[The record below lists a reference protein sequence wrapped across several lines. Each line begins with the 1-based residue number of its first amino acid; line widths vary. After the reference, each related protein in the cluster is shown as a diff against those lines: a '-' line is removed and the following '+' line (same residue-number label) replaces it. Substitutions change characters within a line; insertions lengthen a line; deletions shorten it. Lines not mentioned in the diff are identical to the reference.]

1 MEFRGPH
8 WYCLVVQPG
17 CQRQIENALAGLG
30 YRPFVPKV
38 RRWISHA
45 RQKKVGERALL
56 GRYLFVEV
64 DFPKQSFGP
73 VMSTPGVEYA
83 ISVAGVP
90 WPMPR
95 ADVEDLLHRYMAGE
109 FDEVANGP
117 VPVGAR
123 VTLLEGQFENWLAT
137 VTAREK
143 GGRVTVKLLG
153 KNVHV
158 NHLTRHGVAPAFG
171 FDLERDNSE
180 RPEPASLKKGKGKA

>member
-1 MEFRGPH
+1 MQGLN
-8 WYCLVVQPG
+8 WYCFVVEPG
-17 CQRQIENALAGLG
+17 CQRQIENALAALG

-38 RRWISHA
+38 RKWRSHA
-45 RQKKVGERALL
+45 RQKTVVERALL

-64 DFPKQSFGP
+64 DFPRQSFAP
-73 VMSTPGVEYA
+73 IMSTPGVEYP
-83 ISVAGVP
+83 ISADGVP

-109 FDEVANGP
+109 FDEVTNAA
-117 VPVGAR
+117 VPIGGR
-123 VTLLEGQFENWLAT
+123 VVITEGQFESWLAT

-158 NHLTRHGVAPAFG
+158 NRLTRHAVAPAFG
-171 FDLERDNSE
+171 FDLARDNSE
-180 RPEPASLKKGKGKA
+180 RVIKEGKK